1 MFLGY
6 CTSSKIPAFLSP
18 ETFFS
23 SWGSFPKLSD
33 EPQNPPPLPP
43 RKKMDQ
49 DASNAKVFLSY
60 TK

>member
-1 MFLGY
+1 MFLACY
-6 CTSSKIPAFLSP
+6 TSTKILVLLSP

-49 DASNAKVFLSY
+49 DVSNAKVLSCIE
-60 TK
+60 